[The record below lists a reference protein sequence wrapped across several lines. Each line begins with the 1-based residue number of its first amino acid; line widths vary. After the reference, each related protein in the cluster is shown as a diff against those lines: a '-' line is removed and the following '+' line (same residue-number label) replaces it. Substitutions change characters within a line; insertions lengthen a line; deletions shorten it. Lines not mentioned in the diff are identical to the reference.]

1 MIGNE
6 ETKLVIGLGE
16 NMPRTLL
23 IGLPFQVSAQCL
35 IDIGNLKCHSVTFNA
50 TWKLT
55 LKMPH
60 RKDIRTLDAAMA
72 SGKRQAF
79 HSQVSP
85 SPVKKIRWDWE
96 VVEALQ
102 E

>member
-1 MIGNE
+1 M
-6 ETKLVIGLGE
+6 
-16 NMPRTLL
+16 TLL
-23 IGLPFQVSAQCL
+23 IGPAQCL
-35 IDIGNLKCHSVTFNA
+35 IDIGNLKCHLVTFNA

-55 LKMPH
+55 LKTPQ

-72 SGKRQAF
+72 SGKCQAF
-79 HSQVSP
+79 HAQELP

-96 VVEALQ
+96 VVEAQQ